1 MVQLHPR
8 EPIFLSRTVGLA
20 TSPKTPYITSVTPED
35 ALNHQIE
42 KYRKMTGEERLLI
55 ALRLHELSCE
65 VARSGIR
72 FQNPGISEEE
82 IEKLLRA
89 RIALSRTL

>member
-1 MVQLHPR
+1 MQISLLLR
-8 EPIFLSRTVGLA
+8 LEIRIAILYNTF
-20 TSPKTPYITSVTPED
+20 VTPDD
-35 ALNHQIE
+35 ALNLQIE
-42 KYRKMTGEERLLI
+42 KYRQMTGEERLLI

-72 FQNPGISEEE
+72 FQHPRATEEE
-82 IEKLLRA
+82 VERMLRE